1 MTEKPEIDAKAPK
14 RSTARQAAGRFG
26 PPLALM
32 ALIFFL
38 SAQPDL
44 NSGLGV
50 WDTVGRKLVHFAT
63 FGALWWL
70 WDRALN
76 HDHPLIAATITIA
89 YAISDEYHQ
98 TFVEGRVGSPRDVL
112 IDSLGVL
119 AAWLV
124 SRRLAR
130 RRGRRLSA

>member
-1 MTEKPEIDAKAPK
+1 MA
-14 RSTARQAAGRFG
+14 SARPIARAVSRFA

-50 WDTVGRKLVHFAT
+50 WDTIGRKFVHFAT

-76 HDHPLIAATITIA
+76 HEHPLIAAVISVA

-98 TFVEGRVGSPRDVL
+98 TFVDGRVGSVRDVL
-112 IDSLGVL
+112 IDSAGVL
-119 AAWLV
+119 AAWLL
-124 SRRLAR
+124 SRWLTR
-130 RRGRRLSA
+130 RRERRLSS

>member
-1 MTEKPEIDAKAPK
+1 MASAS
-14 RSTARQAAGRFG
+14 STARAVSRLA

-50 WDTVGRKLVHFAT
+50 WDTIGRKLVHFAT

-76 HDHPLIAATITIA
+76 HRHPLVAAAITVA

-98 TFVEGRVGSPRDVL
+98 TFVDGRVGSVRDVL
-112 IDSLGVL
+112 IDTAGVL
-119 AAWLV
+119 AAWLL

-130 RRGRRLSA
+130 RRERRLSA

>member
-1 MTEKPEIDAKAPK
+1 MA
-14 RSTARQAAGRFG
+14 TARPLLRAASLFA

-32 ALIFFL
+32 GVIFFL

-50 WDTVGRKLVHFAT
+50 WDTIGRKFVHFAI

-70 WDRALN
+70 WDRAL
-76 HDHPLIAATITIA
+76 DHRHGLVAAAITVA

-98 TFVEGRVGSPRDVL
+98 SFVDGRVGSVRDVL
-112 IDSLGVL
+112 IDTAGVL
-119 AAWLV
+119 AAWALT
-124 SRRLAR
+124 RRLAR
-130 RRGRRLSA
+130 RQERRQSG